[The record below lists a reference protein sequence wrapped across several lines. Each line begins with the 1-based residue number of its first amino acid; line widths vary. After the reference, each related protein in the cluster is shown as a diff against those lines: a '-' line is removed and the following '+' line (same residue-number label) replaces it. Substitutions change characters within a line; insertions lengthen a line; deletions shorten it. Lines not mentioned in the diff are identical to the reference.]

1 MAAETRLVPSSRR
14 VAPQDMHVTDMLGE
28 DPIPFKLL
36 TGELLAS
43 MGLGGAS
50 DDESEEGQGA

>member
-1 MAAETRLVPSSRR
+1 MVPSSRR